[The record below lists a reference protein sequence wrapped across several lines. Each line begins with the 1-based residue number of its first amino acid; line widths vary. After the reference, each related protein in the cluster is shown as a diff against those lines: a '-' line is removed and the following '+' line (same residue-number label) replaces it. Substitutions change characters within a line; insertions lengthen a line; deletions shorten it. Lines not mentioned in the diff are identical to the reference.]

1 MRKQQEYIFW
11 DKEELVN
18 LSHSLNAEILST
30 NHGGGYMSS
39 SVVLCNTRKYHGLM
53 VLPLEQFGGERYV
66 LLSNLD
72 ETVVVAEHD
81 FHLSTRKYRDVYY
94 PKGHKYL
101 ESFHLAPT
109 PTFYYRIGSLLLKKE
124 LLFVEKQDQL
134 LVRYTLLEGS
144 GRVKL
149 LIYPLLAFRNA
160 HALTVENME
169 LNTNYTALRDSGIV
183 FKMYAEFPELVFHVN
198 RPSEYIHAPDWNR
211 GVFYVQEAARGYPS
225 VEDLWM
231 PGTFEVEFSEG
242 ESVILSV
249 STLRTLG
256 KDLERKFEKEL
267 ASRPPRVDFE
277 TTLKAA
283 AGQFI
288 ANRGRSIWINAGYPW
303 FGRWGRD
310 TMISLPGLTL
320 SFGDYESFR
329 TIFTG
334 LLREAREGFLPNMG
348 GINNSS
354 YNSVDAPLWAMY
366 ALHQFYLQDHDA
378 FMQFYAKAKIG
389 GFMRDVM
396 ELFTQSNGKNNGVS
410 IDENGIIWTGSQST
424 ALTWM
429 DAVVAGIPVTSRAG
443 AAVELNALW
452 YDAVCFFLSLME
464 ELGQRKILK
473 RYEWVQEGIRE
484 NFARLFYNEQ
494 QGYLADYIDQS
505 GAHYE
510 IRPNMIFAVSLPF
523 SPLTPEQ
530 QRSVMR
536 VVEQHLY
543 TPVGMHTLSPRNP
556 AYKGHYVGDQTERD
570 LAYHQGTIWPWLLDA
585 YVEAMAKVHDDESTV
600 KLCKEILKALEKEMH
615 HYGLGTIGEVF
626 DGDPPHTPGGSI
638 AQAWSVAAAVRIMQ
652 RLEKMSMKKTKSS
665 KDKKGAMA

>member
-1 MRKQQEYIFW
+1 MKQQEEYIFW

-18 LSHSLNAEILST
+18 LSRSLSTEILST

-39 SVVLCNTRKYHGLM
+39 TVVLCNTRKYHGLM

-72 ETVVVAEHD
+72 ETLVVAEHD

-101 ESFHLAPT
+101 ERFLLAPT
-109 PTFYYRIGSLLLKKE
+109 PTFYYRVGSLLLKKE
-124 LLFVEKQDQL
+124 LLFVEKQEQL
-134 LVRYTLLEGS
+134 LVRYTLVEGS

-169 LNTNYTALRDSGIV
+169 VNTNYTSLRDGGVV

-211 GVFYVQEAARGYPS
+211 GVFYVQEALRGYPS

-231 PGTFEVEFSEG
+231 PGTFELEFTEG

-249 STLRTLG
+249 STLRTQG
-256 KDLERKFEKEL
+256 KELSQKFEKEL
-267 ASRPPRVDFE
+267 ASRPPRVDFA

-288 ANRGRSIWINAGYPW
+288 AHRGRSVWINAGYPW

-320 SFGDYESFR
+320 SFGDYEGFR
-329 TIFTG
+329 KIFTG
-334 LLREAREGFLPNMG
+334 LLRESKGGLLPNMG
-348 GINNSS
+348 GINCSS
-354 YNSVDAPLWAMY
+354 YNSIDAPLWAMY
-366 ALHQFYLQDHDA
+366 ALHQYYLADKDS
-378 FMQFYAKAKIG
+378 FLQFYVKSKIG
-389 GFMRDVM
+389 SYMRDVM

-410 IDENGIIWTGSQST
+410 IDENGIIWTGTQSS

-452 YDAVCFFLSLME
+452 YDAVCFFLELME
-464 ELGQRKILK
+464 EQGQKKLIK
-473 RYEWVQEGIRE
+473 RYDWAREGILG
-484 NFARLFYNEQ
+484 NFAHLFYNESL
-494 QGYLADYIDQS
+494 GYLADYIDSS

-510 IRPNMIFAVSLPF
+510 IRPNMIFAVALPY
-523 SPLTPEQ
+523 SPLTSEQ

-543 TPVGMHTLSPRNP
+543 TPVGLHTLSPRNP
-556 AYKGHYVGDQTERD
+556 LYKGHYTGDQTERD
-570 LAYHQGTIWPWLLDA
+570 EAYHQGTVWTWLLDA
-585 YVEAMAKVHDDESTV
+585 YVEAMAKVHDEETTL

-615 HYGLGTIGEVF
+615 RYGLGTIGEVF
-626 DGDPPHTPGGSI
+626 DGDPPHIPNGCI
-638 AQAWSVAAAVRIMQ
+638 AQAWSVAAAVRILQ
-652 RLEKMSMKKTKSS
+652 RFEKMSMKKTKLSR
-665 KDKKGAMA
+665 DKGANE

>member
-1 MRKQQEYIFW
+1 
-11 DKEELVN
+11 
-18 LSHSLNAEILST
+18 
-30 NHGGGYMSS
+30 
-39 SVVLCNTRKYHGLM
+39 
-53 VLPLEQFGGERYV
+53 
-66 LLSNLD
+66 
-72 ETVVVAEHD
+72 
-81 FHLSTRKYRDVYY
+81 
-94 PKGHKYL
+94 
-101 ESFHLAPT
+101 
-109 PTFYYRIGSLLLKKE
+109 
-124 LLFVEKQDQL
+124 
-134 LVRYTLLEGS
+134 
-144 GRVKL
+144 
-149 LIYPLLAFRNA
+149 
-160 HALTVENME
+160 
-169 LNTNYTALRDSGIV
+169 
-183 FKMYAEFPELVFHVN
+183 
-198 RPSEYIHAPDWNR
+198 
-211 GVFYVQEAARGYPS
+211 
-225 VEDLWM
+225 
-231 PGTFEVEFSEG
+231 
-242 ESVILSV
+242 
-249 STLRTLG
+249 
-256 KDLERKFEKEL
+256 
-267 ASRPPRVDFE
+267 
-277 TTLKAA
+277 
-283 AGQFI
+283 
-288 ANRGRSIWINAGYPW
+288 
-303 FGRWGRD
+303 
-310 TMISLPGLTL
+310 MISLPGLTL

-329 TIFTG
+329 TIFMG
-334 LLREAREGFLPNMG
+334 LLREARDGFLPNMG

-530 QRSVMR
+530 QCSVMR

-585 YVEAMAKVHDDESTV
+585 YVEAMAKVHADESTV

-652 RLEKMSMKKTKSS
+652 RLEKMSMKKTRSS
-665 KDKKGAMA
+665 KDRKGAMA